1 MLAQPLISR
10 TSGVENPLGNEG
22 AGQQRPWRPRDD
34 RAASSVA
41 NPSDTPMT
49 KFYRLDAA
57 HPAPPRPT
65 LLLPEVA
72 LEIVRGQARQRL
84 RPVAATAFLIGAAND
99 CDLVLGDHRFAD
111 VHSYLF
117 RRPGQV
123 TLRRLGFEPE
133 LSVNGQVV
141 DFVSLADGD
150 RIRTGPFEFR
160 IHITRS
166 SVTGADSARLTSA
179 DTPLHTEAAE
189 EVRRLLADVRA
200 SFPKASQLSRRL
212 TWPPLAAECSRT
224 AG

>member
-1 MLAQPLISR
+1 
-10 TSGVENPLGNEG
+10 
-22 AGQQRPWRPRDD
+22 
-34 RAASSVA
+34 
-41 NPSDTPMT
+41 MT

-179 DTPLHTEAAE
+179 DTPLHAEAAE

-212 TWPPLAAECSRT
+212 SWPPLAAECSRT

>member
-1 MLAQPLISR
+1 
-10 TSGVENPLGNEG
+10 
-22 AGQQRPWRPRDD
+22 
-34 RAASSVA
+34 
-41 NPSDTPMT
+41 MT
-49 KFYRLDAA
+49 KFYRLDDA
-57 HPAPPRPT
+57 HPSPPRPT
-65 LLLPEVA
+65 LLLPEVN

-84 RPVAATAFLIGAAND
+84 RPVAASAFLIGAAND

-141 DFVSLADGD
+141 DFVALSDGD

-166 SVTGADSARLTSA
+166 SVIGPDTARLRSTE
-179 DTPLHTEAAE
+179 TPSHTLAAE

-200 SFPKASQLSRRL
+200 TFPKANQLSRRL
-212 TWPPLAAECSRT
+212 SWPPLTADCSRS

>member
-1 MLAQPLISR
+1 
-10 TSGVENPLGNEG
+10 
-22 AGQQRPWRPRDD
+22 
-34 RAASSVA
+34 
-41 NPSDTPMT
+41 MT

-57 HPAPPRPT
+57 HPSPPRPT

-84 RPVAATAFLIGAAND
+84 RQVSAAAFLIGAAND
-99 CDLVLGDHRFAD
+99 CDLVLGDHRFAE

-123 TLRRLGFEPE
+123 TLRRIGFEPE

-166 SVTGADSARLTSA
+166 SVTDAGSARLSSTE
-179 DTPLHTEAAE
+179 TPNHTEAAE
-189 EVRRLLADVRA
+189 EVRRLLADVRS
-200 SFPKASQLSRRL
+200 SFPTASHLSRRL
-212 TWPPLAAECSRT
+212 AWPPLSVDCSRT